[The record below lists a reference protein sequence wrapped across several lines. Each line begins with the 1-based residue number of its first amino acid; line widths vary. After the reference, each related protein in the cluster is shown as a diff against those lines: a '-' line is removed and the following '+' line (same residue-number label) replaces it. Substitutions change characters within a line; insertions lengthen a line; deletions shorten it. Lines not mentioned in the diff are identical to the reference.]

1 MATIYD
7 IAKLS
12 GISAATVSYVINGR
26 GDEKRISKK
35 TQEKVLAAAERLN
48 YRPNITAR
56 QLKMTGSQSVRIA
69 AFWPEFYFEQS
80 LLSAMRA
87 VSNVIQASTEE
98 IEVSV
103 HFFTP
108 GRLREVWE
116 KGNQISYNGILLAGA
131 SMEDLSYLSS
141 QQRVV
146 PVVLINR
153 SLEGFPSV
161 SIDHEQAGRMAC
173 DLAYA
178 TAGDSICAV
187 WDSRFHV
194 ATNLRRTSFEARS
207 EELGIASAISH
218 FTCEGVSDAGY
229 TLAVGLLQKNALK
242 KVLYCNN
249 ESIARG
255 VASAL
260 LEAGVQIGSDVF
272 LFTANN
278 GGDSFCR
285 YLTPPVTEIH
295 LRMRE
300 VFEQGLKTCLRLIVH
315 PGEEVKGILLQPTVI
330 YRQSLPS
337 PEAGEA

>member
-56 QLKMTGSQSVRIA
+56 QLKMTGNQSVRIA

-80 LLSAMRA
+80 LVSAMRA
-87 VSNVIQASTEE
+87 VSNVVQASTEE

-108 GRLREVWE
+108 GRLSEVWE
-116 KGNQISYNGILLAGA
+116 KGNQISYNGIILAGA
-131 SMEDLSYLSS
+131 SMEDLAYLSS
-141 QQRVV
+141 QSRAV
-146 PVVLINR
+146 PVVLVNR

-178 TAGDSICAV
+178 AGGDSVCAV

-194 ATNLRRTSFEARS
+194 ATNLRRTAFEARS

-229 TLAVGLLQKNALK
+229 TLAAALLQNNALK

-255 VASAL
+255 VVSAL
-260 LEAGVQIGSDVF
+260 LEAGVQIGSDLF

-278 GGDSFCR
+278 GGDTFCR

-300 VFEQGLKTCLRLIVH
+300 VFEQGLKRCLRLIAH
-315 PGEEVKGILLQPTVI
+315 PGEETKEMLLQPTVI
-330 YRQSLPS
+330 YRQSLPQI
-337 PEAGEA
+337 GVV

>member
-48 YRPNITAR
+48 YRPNVTAR
-56 QLKMTGSQSVRIA
+56 QLKMTGSQSVRVA

-80 LLSAMRA
+80 LVSAMRA
-87 VSNVIQASTEE
+87 VSNVIQASLEE

-116 KGNQISYNGILLAGA
+116 KGNQINYNGVILAGA
-131 SMEDLSYLSS
+131 SMDDLSYLST
-141 QQRVV
+141 QPRVV
-146 PVVLINR
+146 PIVLVNR

-161 SIDHEQAGRMAC
+161 SIDHKQAGRMAC

-178 TAGDSICAV
+178 TAGNSVCAV

-194 ATNLRRTSFEARS
+194 ATNLRRTAFETRS
-207 EELGIASAISH
+207 EELGIATAISH

-229 TLAVGLLQKNALK
+229 TLAVSLLQKNALK

-255 VASAL
+255 VVSAL
-260 LEAGVQIGSDVF
+260 IEAGVQIGSDLFV
-272 LFTANN
+272 FTANN
-278 GGDSFCR
+278 GGDTFCR
-285 YLTPPVTEIH
+285 FLVPPVTEIH

-300 VFEQGLKTCLRLIVH
+300 VFEQALKRCLRLITR
-315 PGEEVKGILLQPTVI
+315 PGEEATVMLLQPTVI
-330 YRQSLPS
+330 YRQSLPQIN
-337 PEAGEA
+337 AV